1 MAKVIFK
8 WIKKMFLLKNIFLNC
23 IIIIIIKFKRSNN
36 YIYIYIYIVLNYC
49 IVLKKY
55 FYLFLFIDLVPIYKC
70 LNALRML
77 KFSKAQTIS
86 ETVK

>member
-8 WIKKMFLLKNIFLNC
+8 WIKKMFLLKKIFFNC

-36 YIYIYIYIVLNYC
+36 CIYIYIVLNYC